1 MYQNLSGRVS
11 TEGEEGL
18 NYYRILRFYEVL
30 ICFVPTKENI
40 IYIYGAER
48 VVYQVFSL
56 LE

>member
-40 IYIYGAER
+40 IYIYCAER